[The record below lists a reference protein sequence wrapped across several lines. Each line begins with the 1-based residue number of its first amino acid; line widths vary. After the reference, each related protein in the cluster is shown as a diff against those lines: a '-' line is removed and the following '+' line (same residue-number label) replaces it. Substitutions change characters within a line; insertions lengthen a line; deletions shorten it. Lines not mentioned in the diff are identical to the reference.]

1 MTLFKERVSL
11 YRPRCREGKEEGGP
25 LSEPPP
31 PSWGSLSD

>member
-11 YRPRCREGKEEGGP
+11 YRPHCREEKEEGE
-25 LSEPPP
+25 LSEPPS